1 MPTLYGDEL
10 ARFNEIIGALKPL
23 TDRLM
28 QQNDAIGATL
38 ESLGGIA
45 AELGAWVQAGTVEAG
60 HLVRLQTLIGQSV
73 NPAKVSKMVQAVTAL
88 GGISPA
94 LVLVTDDNGD
104 GSAYTP
110 VAPAP

>member
-10 ARFNEIIGALKPL
+10 ARFNEIIAALKPL

-28 QQNDAIGATL
+28 AQNDAIGATL

-45 AELGAWVQAGTVEAG
+45 AELNAWVAAGHVEAG
-60 HLVRLQTLIGQSV
+60 HLMRLSQLVNASV
-73 NPAKVSKMVQAVTAL
+73 NPAKVSKMVAAVTAL
-88 GGISPA
+88 GGISPG
-94 LVLVTDDNGD
+94 LVLVTDDLGD

-110 VAPAP
+110 VTPAP

>member
-10 ARFNEIIGALKPL
+10 ARFNEVLAAMKPL

-28 QQNDAIGATL
+28 AQNDALGATL

-45 AELGAWVQAGTVEAG
+45 AELGAWVAAGNVEAG
-60 HLVRLQTLIGQSV
+60 HLVRLSQLVNQSV
-73 NPAKVSKMVQAVTAL
+73 NPAKVSKMVAVVTAL
-88 GGISPA
+88 GGISPG

-104 GSAYTP
+104 GSAYTR